1 LQEHLKTK
9 GRLAVYKNGE
19 LVGEYNN
26 LVVSAGKNFVASRLA
41 GVTDDVM
48 SHMAIG
54 TDSTAAD
61 AADTTLATEAGRV
74 ALTSTNVVDN
84 EITYTATF
92 GAGVGTGAIVE
103 AGVLNASSAG
113 TLLCR
118 TVFSAINKGASDSIT
133 ITWTVT
139 VS

>member
-1 LQEHLKTK
+1 MQEHLKTK

-61 AADTTLATEAGRV
+61 AADTTLAAEAGRV

>member
-1 LQEHLKTK
+1 MQEHLKTK
-9 GRLAVYKNGE
+9 GRLTVHKNGD
-19 LVGEYNN
+19 LIGEYDN

-41 GVTDDVM
+41 GVTDAVM

-54 TDSTAAD
+54 TGSTAAD

-103 AGVLNASSAG
+103 AGVLNASLAG

>member
-1 LQEHLKTK
+1 MQEHLKTK

>member
-1 LQEHLKTK
+1 MQEHLKTK

-61 AADTTLATEAGRV
+61 AADTTLAAEAGRV

-103 AGVLNASSAG
+103 AGVLTQHHPDG
-113 TLLCR
+113 
-118 TVFSAINKGASDSIT
+118 
-133 ITWTVT
+133 
-139 VS
+139 